1 MRQNKAFSLL
11 KPASRHPRW
20 RLPVIAVLLAGIGGG
35 GWLAMHAQHF
45 GAVENSAPKAAPKA
59 PAIFEL
65 GAADVAT
72 VEARELRVTL
82 PVSGT
87 LIPDSQATVR
97 SKVAAEVRETL
108 VQEGMPVT
116 RGQPVM
122 RLDSADLQA
131 RVATQQA
138 ALEEARARLALARK
152 NQESHQA
159 LLQQK
164 FISQTAF
171 DTAQSNVELA
181 QAAVKSA
188 ASQLDIV
195 RRALEDA
202 VVRAPIDG
210 IVSKRHVQPGEKVAP
225 DMPLFAVV
233 NLKQLVLEASVP
245 ASEIPRVKQGQDVAF
260 NVEGF
265 AGRRFGGRVA
275 RINPAAEAGSRAM
288 TVYIEVANRD
298 GALRGGMFARGGITL
313 EQSARMPVV
322 PATALHDEKGGS
334 TVYKVENNK
343 VVTQPVTLGLRSED
357 DGMVEITSGL
367 AAGSQVLVVKLDA
380 VKPGSDVK
388 LPGAAPAKQSAAAV
402 TSATSTDSPAP
413 AAQKG

>member
-1 MRQNKAFSLL
+1 MRQDNALSLL
-11 KPASRHPRW
+11 KLASRRPRW
-20 RLPVIAVLLAGIGGG
+20 RMPVIVVLIAAIAGG
-35 GWLAMHAQHF
+35 GWLATHPQDSD
-45 GAVENSAPKAAPKA
+45 AVEHGAAKAAPKA
-59 PAIFEL
+59 ADILEL
-65 GAADVAT
+65 GTGDVAT
-72 VEARELRVTL
+72 VEERELRVTL

-87 LIPDSQATVR
+87 LMPHSQATVR

-108 VQEGMPVT
+108 VQEGMPVA
-116 RGQPVM
+116 RGQVVM
-122 RLDSADLQA
+122 RLDTADLEA

-138 ALEEARARLALARK
+138 ALEEARARLALAHK
-152 NQESHQA
+152 NQASHVA

-195 RRALEDA
+195 RRALADA

-233 NLKQLVLEASVP
+233 NLKHMVLEASVP
-245 ASEIPRVKQGQDVAF
+245 ASEIPRIRQGQGVAF
-260 NVEGF
+260 QVEGF
-265 AGRRFGGRVA
+265 AGRGFGGKVA

-288 TVYIEVANRD
+288 TVYIDVGNDD
-298 GALRGGMFARGGITL
+298 GALRGGMFAKGGITL

-322 PATALHDEKGGS
+322 PMTALRADGKGNS
-334 TVYKVENNK
+334 TVYKVDNNK
-343 VVTQPVTLGLRSED
+343 VVAQPVALGLRND
-357 DGMVEITSGL
+357 DEGMVGIASGL
-367 AAGSQVLVVKLDA
+367 DAGSQVLVVKLDA
-380 VKPGSDVK
+380 VKPGSEVR
-388 LPGAAPAKQSAAAV
+388 LPGAASPRQSA
-402 TSATSTDSPAP
+402 STPTAGR
-413 AAQKG
+413 KG